1 MSTPQPLIVEARDLR
16 KAFDGFEVL
25 KGIDLEVPR
34 GSVLVVLGLS
44 GSGKTTLLKILSGA
58 LAADSGMV
66 EVFGTSLIGIK
77 PQQLSEY
84 RRRLGVVFQYSALL
98 GSLTVRENIA
108 LPLVETQG
116 MRLEDCEERVRDAL
130 SRVFLNADEVL
141 DRKPAQLSGGMRKR
155 VGIARALVQEP
166 ELLLYDEPTSGLD
179 PVTARGVDELVTR
192 LKRDLGVTSVVISH
206 DIDGAMRIADRIA
219 ILHLGEILILGTPD
233 ELRASQHPAVR
244 QLLDGTVDGPLTAD
258 FASDAKESAP

>member
-1 MSTPQPLIVEARDLR
+1 MSEDLVVRVEDLR
-16 KAFDGFEVL
+16 KAFDGFAVL
-25 KGIDLEVPR
+25 KGINLSVPR

-58 LAADSGMV
+58 LQADSGV
-66 EVFGTSLIGIK
+66 AEVFGSSLMGIK
-77 PQQLSEY
+77 SQQLSAY
-84 RRRLGVVFQYSALL
+84 RQRLGVVFQYSALL

-108 LPLVETQG
+108 LPLVETRG
-116 MRLEDCEERVRDAL
+116 MRLPECEERVRDAL
-130 SRVFLNADEVL
+130 AQVFLNADDVL

-179 PVTARGVDELVTR
+179 PVTARGVDDLVVR
-192 LKRDLGVTSVVISH
+192 LKRKLGVTSLVITH

-219 ILHLGEILILGTPD
+219 ILHRGEILSIGSPD
-233 ELRASQHPAVR
+233 ELRASEHPAVR

-258 FASDAKESAP
+258 FAAAAQESEE